1 MLYKFDEY
9 MEQFPKRS
17 VSTLKKFENEAKNLH
32 EMTTEEINGVVAK
45 WDACVPT
52 TVSNHKS
59 TIKLYLDWIAE
70 QGVPVT
76 IDVDNVEF
84 PIKTSQFFIYSAE
97 MLHEYWDKFLKSC
110 DRQATR
116 TGENLNRDGY
126 LASYAADILAFYGL
140 NVEQILGLSLSDVQ
154 PDGVIG
160 YDLPLSQADIDILLE
175 YKSLTRYSN
184 NKKVDG
190 VQYIRSSGNID
201 KSTID
206 RALYYSEC
214 EDKDKYLKR
223 LLTVKNIYK
232 LGRYAEMYNLE
243 KNTGE
248 VISSAKRATLPD
260 WFLEKMQ
267 MIVNSELQGER
278 ITAYKKNYLLYKA
291 ERAEYEA
298 KQPVSKPIV
307 TSKPAVK
314 QPETAPVQKQTVQQ
328 STTMPK
334 LTTQRQVIQKPV
346 AEPKLDVVQKIEK
359 EKFNPDFLD
368 DVLKYVEV
376 ALDELSRMRVQLLG
390 IKMQIEEYVKK

>member
-32 EMTTEEINGVVAK
+32 EMSTEEINDVVAK
-45 WDACVPT
+45 WDACIPT
-52 TVSNHKS
+52 TASNHKS
-59 TIKLYLDWIAE
+59 AIKLYLDWIVA
-70 QGVPVT
+70 QGIPVK
-76 IDVDNVEF
+76 IDMDNVEF

-97 MLHEYWDKFLKSC
+97 MLHEYWGKFLKSC

-140 NVEQILGLSLSDVQ
+140 NVEQILELSLSDVQ

-160 YDLPLSQADIDILLE
+160 YDLPLSQADIDILFE

-232 LGRYAEMYNLE
+232 LGRYAEIYNEE
-243 KNTGE
+243 KRTGKL
-248 VISSAKRATLPD
+248 VDLSNRIIPVD
-260 WFLEKMQ
+260 WFLKKIEL
-267 MIVNSELQGER
+267 IVGGELKGNR
-278 ITAYKKNYLLYKA
+278 ITAYKKD
-291 ERAEYEA
+291 YEA
-298 KQPVSKPIV
+298 YRSERMEHEAKHIPQPVPV
-307 TSKPAVK
+307 PA
-314 QPETAPVQKQTVQQ
+314 
-328 STTMPK
+328 K
-334 LTTQRQVIQKPV
+334 LPV
-346 AEPKLDVVQKIEK
+346 AEQKQDITGLREA
-359 EKFNPDFLD
+359 
-368 DVLKYVEV
+368 LKYVDAAIAEV
-376 ALDELSRMRVQLLG
+376 DKMKVNLLG
-390 IKMQIEEYVKK
+390 IKAQIQKFVK